1 VNRGRLGDAIDRME
15 ADPEPL
21 DVLPELATARALL
34 GELLNGAADDEA
46 RGEAIRQAAT
56 VANIAQKEK
65 RLRIRNAISRPDL
78 YRILTEMVRV
88 ADQHPG
94 ISPETLQDLKD
105 GWKRISI

>member
-1 VNRGRLGDAIDRME
+1 MTIGQHAQ
-15 ADPEPL
+15 
-21 DVLPELATARALL
+21 ATAAVVGDRST
-34 GELLNGAADDEA
+34 
-46 RGEAIRQAAT
+46 RQAAT

-88 ADQHPG
+88 AEQHPN
-94 ISPETLQDLKD
+94 ISSGMLEDLKD